1 MYTYLDG
8 QLVQAEEVK
17 FVVNNSNNCIY
28 AIFSDGTSAPLQV
41 VNCRICVNSSY
52 QNNISRMQFSNT

>member
-28 AIFSDGTSAPLQV
+28 AIFSDCKSAPLQV
-41 VNCRICVNSSY
+41 VNGRICVNNSY
-52 QNNISRMQFSNT
+52 QNNIFRMQFSNT